1 MNPEHKKY
9 ILESINKKST
19 KEIARRLNIKE
30 RKVRKFLEKENRKP
44 TTPARLFRQKRA
56 GGENQEPK
64 TEIKPPPKKG
74 TLLISIVLIIILGFA
89 VYGNSLKGELIW
101 DDEYLIKSNL
111 YLRDSSYLTKLLTR
125 PIGDGAGIESGSYRP
140 LQMLMHMLEFSLWK
154 LDVMGYHIVN
164 TILHILAALGIF
176 WFIYVL
182 FGDFLMAFLTG
193 ALFAVHPIHTEAVAY
208 ISGRSDS
215 LVTIFII
222 LSLIFYIKY
231 LHSGRAITYTV
242 MLLCSI
248 FAVLSKENGIILPIL
263 LLLYHY
269 SFKKRL
275 KIKSFLPVA
284 GICFFYLFLRMTVLK
299 IPSFQNIYPTTL
311 LQRIPGFFVAIT
323 NYIKLLFL
331 PFSLHMEYGYKI
343 FSLNNPKA
351 MFGIAITI
359 SLLLICVFRRR
370 KKDNP
375 VFFAI
380 SWFFITLIPQSNL
393 YPVNAYM
400 AEHWLYLP
408 SVGFFLILAR
418 GLAQLYRKNFKT
430 LFALSIII
438 LLSFYI
444 YLTVRQNGYWREPIA
459 FYERTLT
466 FAPES
471 PRVYSDF
478 GVAAYNTGRKDKA
491 IELFKKAVE
500 LKPDYA
506 EAFNN
511 LGAVCSDI
519 GKHEEAIT
527 FCKKAIELRPD
538 YAGAYNNLGV
548 AYNGRKR
555 YEEAIVSYEKSL
567 GMNPDSAEVYNN
579 LGNLYIST
587 GKIDEAIAAYKK
599 AVKIKPDYADVYN
612 NLGNT
617 YKDKGKYEEA
627 IALYKKAISLDP
639 SSADMY
645 YNLADAYN
653 ITGREEE
660 AIGFYKKA
668 IEIKPDFKRATLKL
682 LELGRKKDLK

>member
-1 MNPEHKKY
+1 MKPEDKRY
-9 ILESINKKST
+9 ILENINKKST

-30 RKVRKFLEKENRKP
+30 RKVRKFLKKENRK
-44 TTPARLFRQKRA
+44 ARTKSRETKA
-56 GGENQEPK
+56 
-64 TEIKPPPKKG
+64 EIKTPPKKG
-74 TLLISIVLIIILGFA
+74 TILISVALIIVLGVA

-111 YLRDSSYLTKLLTR
+111 YLRDSSYLAKLLTR
-125 PIGDGAGIESGSYRP
+125 PIGDGARIESGSYRP
-140 LQMLMHMLEFSLWK
+140 LQMLIYMLEFSLWK

-164 TILHILAALGIF
+164 MILHILAALCIF
-176 WFIYVL
+176 WFIYIL
-182 FGDFLMAFLTG
+182 FGDLLIALLTG
-193 ALFAVHPIHTEAVAY
+193 ALFAVHPIHTEAVSY

-215 LVTIFII
+215 LVTVFII

-231 LHSGRAITYTV
+231 LHSGKVITYTV
-242 MLLCSI
+242 MLLSSI

-269 SFKKRL
+269 SFKKKL
-275 KIKSFLPVA
+275 KPKSFLPVV

-311 LQRIPGFFVAIT
+311 SQRIPGFFVAIT

-331 PFSLHMEYGYKI
+331 PFNLHMEYGYKI
-343 FSLNNPKA
+343 FNLNNPA
-351 MFGIAITI
+351 TLFGVAITV
-359 SLLLICVFRRR
+359 LLLSICVFRRR
-370 KKDNP
+370 KKDNL

-380 SWFFITLIPQSNL
+380 SWFFIALIPQSNL

-418 GLAQLYRKNFKT
+418 GLVRLYRKNFKT

-438 LLSFYI
+438 LLSFYS
-444 YLTVRQNGYWREPIA
+444 YLTIRQNGYWREPIA

-491 IELFKKAVE
+491 IELFKKAAE
-500 LKPDYA
+500 LKPDYT

-519 GKHEEAIT
+519 GKYEEAIT

-538 YAGAYNNLGV
+538 YAAAYNNLGV

-555 YEEAIVSYEKSL
+555 YEEAIVSYKKSL
-567 GMNPDSAEVYNN
+567 GINPDSAEVYNN

-587 GKIDEAIAAYKK
+587 GKMDEAIGAYKK
-599 AVKIKPDYADVYN
+599 AVEIKPDYADAYN

-617 YKDKGKYEEA
+617 YKDKGKYEKA
-627 IALYKKAISLDP
+627 IALYKKAISLNP
-639 SSADMY
+639 SSSDMY
-645 YNLADAYN
+645 YNLADAH
-653 ITGREEE
+653 
-660 AIGFYKKA
+660 
-668 IEIKPDFKRATLKL
+668 LKL
-682 LELGRKKDLK
+682 LELGREKDLK